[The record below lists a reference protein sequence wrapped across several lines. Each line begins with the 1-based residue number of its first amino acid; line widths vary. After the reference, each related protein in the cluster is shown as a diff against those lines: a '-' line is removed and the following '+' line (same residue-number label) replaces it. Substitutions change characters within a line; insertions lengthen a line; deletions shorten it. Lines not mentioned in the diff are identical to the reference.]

1 MRVTVD
7 ENLCEANGFCESLAP
22 EVFELGD
29 ADVVQI
35 ADGPVPPRLEIDVRA
50 AVDQCP
56 KAALRLCDCL
66 IAARLAKAA
75 RPLARVFLASQV
87 LPAMHMSAARLR
99 VDAHTN
105 EVDE

>member
-7 ENLCEANGFCESLAP
+7 ENMCEANGFCESLAP

-29 ADVVQI
+29 EDVVQI

-56 KAALRLCDCL
+56 KAALRLID
-66 IAARLAKAA
+66 
-75 RPLARVFLASQV
+75 
-87 LPAMHMSAARLR
+87 
-99 VDAHTN
+99 
-105 EVDE
+105 